1 MGKRKISGH
10 TYYQCD
16 FTGFPMKNTNC
27 YLPSWTADGKLQKKG
42 SFCNWESVIAQL
54 YTQEMAFSERQNAL
68 AHIEGIIGEVRAN

>member
-54 YTQEMAFSERQNAL
+54 
-68 AHIEGIIGEVRAN
+68 